1 MYISK
6 ISLKNIRGFKSLEFD
21 LDRGSSEFAGWTV
34 FTGSNGSGKSTLIRA
49 IAICIAGKDTARSFL
64 PSFRGWIREGAG
76 NSESSIQL
84 GIASV
89 STDDTRRGRP
99 SKAPF
104 VAKLAFER
112 GDGPEPSLVSRS
124 PKKPKKAAVPD
135 QSIWSSNPKGWFAC
149 GYGPFRRVFGASP
162 EAQRQMSAASTE
174 RWVTLFQEA
183 ASLREV
189 DEWLKDLKYK
199 ALEDKEEQ
207 KKELEI
213 LLAIL
218 GDEFLP
224 SEIRIDGIDSGGLWL
239 KDANDVKLSWAEM
252 SDGYRAAL
260 ALLADIL
267 RHMINAYG
275 FDDLYERDTNGRV
288 NIKRSGIVLIDEIDA
303 HLHPAWQ
310 RKIGFWLKQHFPKVQ
325 FLVTSHS
332 PIILQA
338 ADPNGL
344 FVLPEA
350 GSTESPHALSPAE
363 RLSIVASTPDTAL
376 LSEAFG
382 LANTRSEE
390 AVEKRG
396 RYSRLK
402 AKQHA
407 GVSLSA
413 QEEKEWKQL
422 ELFIYADPENTD
434 AEG

>member
-1 MYISK
+1 LYISK
-6 ISLKNIRGFKSLEFD
+6 ITLKNIRGFRSLEFD
-21 LDRGSSEFAGWTV
+21 LERSKGEYAGWTV

-49 IAICIAGKDTARSFL
+49 IAICIAGKDVARSFF
-64 PSFRGWIREGAG
+64 PSFRGWTREGGAPG
-76 NSESSIQL
+76 ESSIQL

-89 STDDTRRGRP
+89 STDDSKRGRP

-104 VAKLAFER
+104 VAKLAFEQ

-162 EAQRQMSAASTE
+162 EAQRQMSAPSTE

-199 ALEDKEEQ
+199 ALEGKDEQ
-207 KKELEI
+207 KKELDV
-213 LLAIL
+213 LLKIL

-224 SEIRIDGIDSGGLWL
+224 AEIRIDDIDSGGLWL
-239 KDANDVKLSWAEM
+239 RDGNDVRLSWAEM

-275 FDDLYERDTNGRV
+275 FDDLYESDEGGQIR
-288 NIKRSGIVLIDEIDA
+288 IKRSGVVLIDEIDA
-303 HLHPAWQ
+303 HLHPSWQ
-310 RKIGFWLKQHFPKVQ
+310 RQIGFWLKSHFPKVQ

-338 ADPNGL
+338 ADQNGL
-344 FVLPEA
+344 FVLPEP
-350 GSTESPHALSPAE
+350 GSEEGPH
-363 RLSIVASTPDTAL
+363 RLSKEEYLKIIASTPDTAL
-376 LSEAFG
+376 LSDAFR
-382 LANTRSEE
+382 LQNTRSPL
-390 AVEKRG
+390 AVERRARYARLQGKKR
-396 RYSRLK
+396 
-402 AKQHA
+402 A
-407 GVSLSA
+407 GAHLSESEAHELGQLQLFVS
-413 QEEKEWKQL
+413 
-422 ELFIYADPENTD
+422 ADPE
-434 AEG
+434 